1 MEEHERNWAESRNRA
16 ITDLEQ
22 LSDAEL
28 RGVIRLTLLQETEHN
43 ALPILV
49 GSIWGLAQIKRQ
61 EEVTMQEGIN
71 RIAGGETMTTQE
83 PTQGITE
90 IEYGFTYNV
99 GNYQSERIS
108 ARLQVEPGI
117 SPEQTFERA
126 RQFVEQMHTRSKEVA
141 QLDTQVHRLRNA
153 IDNEAYKLNQMLD
166 RRREEARKY
175 AELRSLLQQHGVDI
189 PELSSYLTPPPVE
202 ELPAPTVDLEPDEDD
217 EDDEAEDEDDF

>member
-126 RQFVEQMHTRSKEVA
+126 RQFVEQMHTR
-141 QLDTQVHRLRNA
+141 
-153 IDNEAYKLNQMLD
+153 
-166 RRREEARKY
+166 RREEARKY